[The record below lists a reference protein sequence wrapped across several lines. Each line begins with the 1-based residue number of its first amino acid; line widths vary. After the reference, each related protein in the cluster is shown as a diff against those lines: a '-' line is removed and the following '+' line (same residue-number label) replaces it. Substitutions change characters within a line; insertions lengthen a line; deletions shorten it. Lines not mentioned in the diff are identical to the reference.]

1 MYVYNSTWKIN
12 CVIMQAYI
20 WCVCVCGCLFSLEGM
35 VVTSV
40 GLPGNWLS
48 SIIES
53 QSSRKRS

>member
-1 MYVYNSTWKIN
+1 MYNSTWKIN
-12 CVIMQAYI
+12 CVIMQACI
-20 WCVCVCGCLFSLEGM
+20 WCVCGCLFALEGM